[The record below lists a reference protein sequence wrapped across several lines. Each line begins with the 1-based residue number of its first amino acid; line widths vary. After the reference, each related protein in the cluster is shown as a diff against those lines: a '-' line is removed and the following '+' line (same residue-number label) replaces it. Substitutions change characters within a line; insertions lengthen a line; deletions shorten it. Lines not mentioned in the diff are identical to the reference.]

1 MPAPGPPLDT
11 LFFHLRRCAALP
23 YTDGAVSNK
32 PDESPPGFLG
42 ELNKRRVLRAVV
54 VYAVVAWGVTE
65 VAATVLPALRLPE
78 WTVTLVV
85 ALLALGFPI
94 VAILAWIFDLG
105 PDGVERTPPPDRPG
119 AGRLYIL
126 LLVAMTAMLSALLYA
141 RFLTDDQTPRAAGG
155 AKTPRVAV
163 LPFTDLSPDGDQA
176 YFTDGFHDELIAQLS
191 RVRGLAVSSRTAV
204 MPYRD
209 VARPLVEIADALH
222 ADAIVEGSVRYES
235 GRIRVAAT
243 LVDAREDVTLWS
255 DRFDRERSTA
265 DIFAIQEEVATRIAV
280 ALQGEVGELGNTH
293 AARLP
298 TSSLLAYE
306 QYALGRHH
314 LWRWNYQ
321 DLYKAIDFFEAA
333 LAADPDFAAAHQ
345 GLAWAYA
352 IAGTSYGAMIPSKAY
367 PLARAHGQ
375 RAVELEPGLVD
386 AQLVLTDLRSWY
398 DWEFDEAER
407 RLFQL
412 LAEYPDHYG
421 VHLSLAFHLGMM
433 GRHEEALEHIDAAL
447 AMTPGDV
454 SVMANAGWRYIAAD
468 RCPET
473 LALAEQILAIDDTY
487 DEAYNLRGYCQS
499 MAGDLEAA
507 LESLEAGQYAAM
519 RARTL
524 ALLGRESEAQAVI
537 DDMLAIRERTGY
549 YPPIQIAQAYLGF
562 GDYDVVFEWLDRA
575 VEARNRNVTLIKT
588 EPVWAPLRDDPRY
601 VELLRRIGLPDD

>member
-1 MPAPGPPLDT
+1 MPPPGPPPNT
-11 LFFHLRRCAALP
+11 LFSHLRSCAALP

-155 AKTPRVAV
+155 TKTPRVAV

-243 LVDAREDVTLWS
+243 LVDAREDVTLWA

-265 DIFAIQEEVATRIAV
+265 DIFAIQEEVATRIAT

-298 TSSLLAYE
+298 TSSLEAYE

-314 LWRWNYQ
+314 LWRWNHQ
-321 DLYKAIDFFEAA
+321 DLYKAIEFFKAA

-352 IAGTSYGAMIPSKAY
+352 IAGTSYGGMRPSDAF
-367 PLARAHGQ
+367 PLARTHGQ
-375 RAVELEPGLVD
+375 RANELDPNLVN
-386 AQLVLTDLRSWY
+386 AKLVLTDIRIWY
-398 DWEFDEAER
+398 DWEFEEAER
-407 RLFQL
+407 ALLQL
-412 LAEYPDHYG
+412 LKQHPEHYG
-421 VHLSLAFHLGMM
+421 IHISLAFYLGMV
-433 GRHEEALEHIDAAL
+433 GRHEEAISHIRMAL
-447 AMTPGDV
+447 AAAPGDI
-454 SVMANAGWRYIAAD
+454 SVMANAGWRYIAAG
-468 RCPET
+468 RCPEAT
-473 LALAEQILAIDDTY
+473 ATAEQILAIDHSY
-487 DEAYNLRGYCQS
+487 DEAFNLIGHCQAE
-499 MAGDLEAA
+499 AGDLEAA
-507 LESLEAGQYAAM
+507 LESFRAGEYPAMEARMLG
-519 RARTL
+519 
-524 ALLGRESEAQAVI
+524 LLGRDVEAQAMI
-537 DDMLAIRERTGY
+537 DNMLAIRERTGY

-562 GDYDVVFEWLDRA
+562 DDHDVIFEWLERA
-575 VEARNRNVTLIKT
+575 VEARNRNVALIKT
-588 EPVWAPLRDDPRY
+588 ESMWAPLHDDPRY
-601 VELLRRIGLPDD
+601 AELLHRIGLPDD